1 MYWIIFNFEW
11 CYALEYLLCK
21 AYKVPRQMSWW
32 WQDSWHH
39 STSFHTSLNI
49 QQSVIPP
56 GQIRKSCKELDVCAL
71 GKGRAFFHFRKVHIK
86 KTDCETWI
94 KSTWGFFCLVDW
106 LFKSCD
112 SVFPFSHVFYV
123 LVREVS
129 YSLLAYEGLFGLPPW
144 SHPGL
149 FMSLHLQACV
159 CA

>member
-1 MYWIIFNFEW
+1 MYWIIFHFE
-11 CYALEYLLCK
+11 CPGISSLQGLQSSQADELMMARLL
-21 AYKVPRQMSWW
+21 ASFL
-32 WQDSWHH
+32 
-39 STSFHTSLNI
+39 FHTSLNI

-71 GKGRAFFHFRKVHIK
+71 GKCRAFVHFRKVHIK

-94 KSTWGFFCLVDW
+94 KSTWGFFCLIDW

-112 SVFPFSHVFYV
+112 SVFPFFHVFYV